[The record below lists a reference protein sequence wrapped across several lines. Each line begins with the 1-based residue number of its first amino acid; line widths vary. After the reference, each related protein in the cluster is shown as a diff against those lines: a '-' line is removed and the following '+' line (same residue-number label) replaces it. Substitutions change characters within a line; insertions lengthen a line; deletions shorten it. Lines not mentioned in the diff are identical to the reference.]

1 MSEAKYGRE
10 FVKHE
15 FDEAISIQSV
25 GVETARKLADAHPEP
40 AARRL
45 IKAMAGDDERQLR
58 ELERLG
64 KQYGASGKFED
75 VATALRA
82 LAQST
87 TESASEAESEAY
99 EAHAVL
105 LTLKRKQQDSAGA
118 VLKIARALKDTETRD
133 AARTMVRETKA
144 AAQAL
149 ADSLADFAVVIA
161 TREPARSPSKR

>member
-1 MSEAKYGRE
+1 MSEATYGRE
-10 FVKHE
+10 FIKHE

-25 GVETARKLADAHPEP
+25 LVETARKLADAHPEP

-45 IKAMAGDDERQLR
+45 IKGMVRDDERQLR
-58 ELERLG
+58 ELEQLG
-64 KQYGASGKFED
+64 KQYGASGKVED
-75 VATALRA
+75 VAEALRD
-82 LAQST
+82 LARATSM
-87 TESASEAESEAY
+87 SATEAESEAY

-118 VLKIARALKDTETRD
+118 VLKIARALEETAMRD
-133 AARTMVRETKA
+133 AARTMLRETKA

-161 TREPARSPSKR
+161 TRARPSSKV

>member
-1 MSEAKYGRE
+1 MSEAKYGRA
-10 FVKHE
+10 FIKHE

-25 GVETARKLADAHPEP
+25 MLETARKLADAHPEP

-45 IKAMAGDDERQLR
+45 IKGMVRDDERQLR
-58 ELERLG
+58 ELEQLG
-64 KQYGASGKFED
+64 SPYGATGKVED
-75 VATALRA
+75 VSEALGD
-82 LAQST
+82 LARSAAK
-87 TESASEAESEAY
+87 SASEADSEAY

-118 VLKIARALKDTETRD
+118 VLKIARALKETEMRD
-133 AARTMVRETKA
+133 AARAMLRDTKA

-161 TREPARSPSKR
+161 TREASGRSAKA

>member
-25 GVETARKLADAHPEP
+25 GVETARKLAEAHPEP
-40 AARRL
+40 GARSL

-64 KQYGASGKFED
+64 KRYGASGKFED

-82 LAQST
+82 LARST
-87 TESASEAESEAY
+87 TESASSAESEAY

-118 VLKIARALKDTETRD
+118 VLKIARAFKDTETRD
-133 AARTMVRETKA
+133 AARTMVRDTKA

-161 TREPARSPSKR
+161 TREPARSPSQR